1 MALIQTP
8 FVSAEEI
15 DSLCTYEKIIDNQR
29 QVFKNFFLNEAVMG
43 PRAILA
49 QNENAQ
55 FSYIARASKEG
66 PTIVKFGTVV
76 PSNSNRNIP
85 VVQTMVSVIDAQT
98 GSVKLFLDGESVTKW
113 RTVSASMA
121 AASELSNQV
130 KQIAVVGL
138 GHQGQAHL
146 RAAQSIFHAEK
157 IYGVSNVDID
167 IDFGFDVEVTKDISV
182 IGNCD
187 LVFLCTNSIEPVINM
202 NLSPGTTC
210 ISIGSFAPNRQ
221 EVSAPV
227 LALADKVFG
236 DDAKTISEQSGSVV
250 MALGLADRKWSE
262 VESIGAL
269 YAGKTSGRDNK
280 DQVIY
285 YFSVGLGIQDAALA
299 EFILKN
305 GKF

>member
-15 DSLCTYEKIIDNQR
+15 DSLCTYEKIIENQR

-55 FSYIARASKEG
+55 FSYIARASKVG

-130 KQIAVVGL
+130 QRIAVVGL

-146 RAAQSIFHAEK
+146 RAAQSIFHPEK
-157 IYGVSNVDID
+157 IYGVSNIEID
-167 IDFGFDVEVTKDISV
+167 LDFDFDVEVTKDISV
-182 IGNCD
+182 VENCD
-187 LVFLCTNSIEPVINM
+187 LIFLCTNSIEPVIKT

-227 LALADKVFG
+227 LVLADKVFG

-250 MALGLADRKWSE
+250 MALNLADRKWSE

-280 DQVIY
+280 AQVIY

-305 GKF
+305 GNF

>member
-1 MALIQTP
+1 MALIETP

-43 PRAILA
+43 PRAILV

-146 RAAQSIFHAEK
+146 RAAQSIFHPEK

-210 ISIGSFAPNRQ
+210 ISIGSFAPNRL

>member
-130 KQIAVVGL
+130 KRIAVVGL

-146 RAAQSIFHAEK
+146 RAAQSIFHPEK
-157 IYGVSNVDID
+157 I
-167 IDFGFDVEVTKDISV
+167 
-182 IGNCD
+182 
-187 LVFLCTNSIEPVINM
+187 
-202 NLSPGTTC
+202 
-210 ISIGSFAPNRQ
+210 
-221 EVSAPV
+221 
-227 LALADKVFG
+227 
-236 DDAKTISEQSGSVV
+236 
-250 MALGLADRKWSE
+250 
-262 VESIGAL
+262 
-269 YAGKTSGRDNK
+269 
-280 DQVIY
+280 
-285 YFSVGLGIQDAALA
+285 
-299 EFILKN
+299 
-305 GKF
+305 

>member
-1 MALIQTP
+1 
-8 FVSAEEI
+8 
-15 DSLCTYEKIIDNQR
+15 
-29 QVFKNFFLNEAVMG
+29 MG

-130 KQIAVVGL
+130 KRIAVVGL

-146 RAAQSIFHAEK
+146 RAARSIFHPEK

-167 IDFGFDVEVTKDISV
+167 IDFEFDVEVTKDISV